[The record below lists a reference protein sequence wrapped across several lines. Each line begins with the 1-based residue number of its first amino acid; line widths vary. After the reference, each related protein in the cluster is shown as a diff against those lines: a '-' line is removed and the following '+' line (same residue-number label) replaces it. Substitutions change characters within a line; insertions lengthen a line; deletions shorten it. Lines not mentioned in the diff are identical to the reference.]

1 MFRISP
7 VFASLLLFALPI
19 LATELLSP
27 LFTSP
32 MAAYLLEQKV
42 AEIKMSMA
50 QRHADLKTA
59 ISKQLELFDFDC
71 GANDMALLRNPR
83 YYGKHIRLQ
92 GLELASGTRCSTI
105 GPGIPLFEEV
115 RHNAQQLGRLM
126 FTTTAAKFQTEQEVL
141 VYNESGENIAYWVLD
156 NSWSHEFLHAPCEYC
171 FYLEFNSQ
179 EQGANTLNF
188 TRGDKSI
195 KEEIGSHG
203 QRFVNDG
210 ELTMQT
216 VWAGK
221 ALNDYA
227 RMQMRHYGLWIG
239 MILGT
244 LLTALYWLRRCY
256 RCSLK
261 GLLQTG
267 LIKKEF
273 VPFYQPVI
281 DSRTHQVVGFEALIR
296 WQRGSELIQPDAFIN
311 YAEEQ
316 GLILPITEQLLVRV
330 LSDLLTLPRELWVS
344 VNLVAAHIEQPV
356 LRNLLQKY
364 HKPSPERLTFELTER
379 KPILNLKAATEEINK
394 LQQMGYYFKLDD
406 FGTGYGGFAYLQ
418 SLGIRQIK
426 IDKMFV
432 DTIGTHDLKRS
443 ILDAILA
450 FGRESGM
457 EMIAEGVE
465 TQQQVD
471 YLLHHGVYHIQGYI
485 YAKPMAM
492 SELLCWLK
500 KRRLT
505 NIPADH
511 EY

>member
-1 MFRISP
+1 MLRISS
-7 VFASLLLFALPI
+7 VLASMLLFTLPI
-19 LATELLSP
+19 LGTELLAP
-27 LFTSP
+27 LFTRP
-32 MAAYLLEQKV
+32 MATYLLEQKV
-42 AEIKMSMA
+42 AEIKTSMA
-50 QRHADLKTA
+50 QRHADLNTA
-59 ISKQLELFDFDC
+59 ISKQLELFNFDC
-71 GANDMALLRNPR
+71 GENDMALLRNPQ

-92 GLELASGTRCSTI
+92 GLELASGARCSTM
-105 GPGIPLFEEV
+105 GPGVPLLEKAK
-115 RHNAQQLGRLM
+115 HNAQQLGKLM
-126 FTTTAAKFQTEQEVL
+126 FTTTEAKFQTEQEVL
-141 VYNESGENIAYWVLD
+141 IYYQSGENIAYWVLD
-156 NSWSHEFLHAPCEYC
+156 NSWSHEFLHAPCGYC

-179 EQGANTLNF
+179 EQGPNTINF
-188 TRGDKSI
+188 SRGDKLI
-195 KEEIGSHG
+195 KEESGSHG

-210 ELTMQT
+210 ERTMQT
-216 VWAGK
+216 VWASK
-221 ALNDYA
+221 ALDDYA
-227 RMQMRHYGLWIG
+227 RMQLRHYGLWIG
-239 MILGT
+239 IILGT
-244 LLTALYWLRRCY
+244 LLTAVFWLRRSY

-261 GLLQTG
+261 GMLQTG
-267 LIKKEF
+267 LTKKEF

-281 DSRTHQVVGFEALIR
+281 DSRTHQIVGFEALLR
-296 WQRGSELIQPDAFIN
+296 WQRGSELIQPGAFIN

-316 GLILPITEQLLVRV
+316 GLILPMTEQLLEQV
-330 LSDLLTLPRELWVS
+330 LSDLLTLSPEQWVS
-344 VNLVAAHIEQPV
+344 VNLVAVHIEQPV
-356 LRNLLQKY
+356 LRSLLLKY

-394 LQQMGYYFKLDD
+394 LQQMGYHFKLDD
-406 FGTGYGGFAYLQ
+406 FGAGYGGFAYLQ

-432 DTIGTHDLKRS
+432 DTIGTNDLKRS

-471 YLLHHGVYHIQGYI
+471 YLRHHGVYLIQGYV
-485 YAKPMAM
+485 YAKPMPM
-492 SELLCWLK
+492 NKLQCWLK